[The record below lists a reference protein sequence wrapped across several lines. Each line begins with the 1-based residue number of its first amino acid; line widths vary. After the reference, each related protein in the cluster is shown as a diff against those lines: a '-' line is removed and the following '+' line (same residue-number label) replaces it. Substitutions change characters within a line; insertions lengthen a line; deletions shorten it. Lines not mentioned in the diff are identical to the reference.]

1 MAYQIVTT
9 QDTIDIDL
17 KDYTGLGMYLSGG
30 LDSATLLYCLGEY
43 VTKEN
48 IDLKI
53 YAITVPNKNDP
64 TCGHFASL
72 VIQFVNRR
80 FPKLQIEHVVK
91 SISRGGGFKAKEG
104 FKVVLQLQK
113 EGKVQGWI
121 EGVTKNPDDTFEF
134 INPSKHYVTRIPER
148 DGDMPKFKI
157 EYNGLVRIR
166 PFAAINKKGVC
177 EITEQK
183 KIKTRLLMIT
193 KSCTDGKQYRCNT
206 CWWCQERHWGFNIPV
221 EHRWRL

>member
-1 MAYQIVTT
+1 
-9 QDTIDIDL
+9 
-17 KDYTGLGMYLSGG
+17 MYVSGG

-43 VTKEN
+43 VTQEN

-53 YAITVPNKNDP
+53 YAITVPNKNDS

-80 FPKLQIEHVVK
+80 FPKLQVEHIIK
-91 SISRGGGFKAKEG
+91 SISRGGGFKASEG
-104 FKVVLQLQK
+104 YKIVEKLHG
-113 EGKVQGWI
+113 EGKIQGWI

-134 INPSKHYVTRIPER
+134 IEPDKHYVTRIPER
-148 DGDMPKFKI
+148 DRDMTKI
-157 EYNGLVRIR
+157 KTIAKGLVRLR
-166 PFAAINKKGVC
+166 PFASINKKGVC

-193 KSCTDGKQYRCNT
+193 KSCTDGNQYKCNT
-206 CWWCQERHWGFNIPV
+206 CWWCQERHWGFNISSDKK
-221 EHRWRL
+221 WRL

>member
-1 MAYQIVTT
+1 
-9 QDTIDIDL
+9 
-17 KDYTGLGMYLSGG
+17 MYLSGG

-43 VTKEN
+43 VTQEN

-80 FPKLQIEHVVK
+80 FPKLQVEHIVK
-91 SISRGGGFKAKEG
+91 SISRGGGFKASEG
-104 FKVVLQLQK
+104 LKIVKKLHS
-113 EGKVQGWI
+113 EGKIQGWI

-134 INPSKHYVTRIPER
+134 VEPNKHYVTRIPER
-148 DGDMPKFKI
+148 DSDMTKI
-157 EYNGLVRIR
+157 KTIDKDLVRLR
-166 PFAAINKKGVC
+166 PFGSINKKGVC

-193 KSCTDGKQYRCNT
+193 KSCTDGNQYKCNT
-206 CWWCQERHWGFNIPV
+206 CWWCQERHWGFNIPSDKK
-221 EHRWRL
+221 WRV